1 MYIKYFCGIRY
12 WYLDNSVKGIVI
24 GKGDYFN
31 IKREVNGLCLAVS
44 VLVIWEESFYG
55 FIFSHNAQW
64 DFTWFILQLIISLLF
79 FYIRLEL
86 KLMDIDSEQL
96 GIPDTD
102 YKCTIQMPSGEFQRI
117 IRDMQVLGDTLTIS
131 CTKEGVKFHVNGD
144 LGTGNVLIR
153 QNNTADKDEDKVLIE
168 MEEPV
173 ELTFALRYL
182 NFFTK
187 ATSLGGTVILSMSPD
202 VPVVVEYPIG
212 EAGHIK
218 YYLAPKID
226 EEEE

>member
-1 MYIKYFCGIRY
+1 MLQYMMCHKIFVCRGIELNFVGGNIADGIFVKRVIYYFVSILC
-12 WYLDNSVKGIVI
+12 NSISKL
-24 GKGDYFN
+24 
-31 IKREVNGLCLAVS
+31 R
-44 VLVIWEESFYG
+44 
-55 FIFSHNAQW
+55 FISDLSQQ
-64 DFTWFILQLIISLLF
+64 I
-79 FYIRLEL
+79 EL

-102 YKCTIQMPSGEFQRI
+102 YKCTVQMPSGEFQRI

-131 CTKEGVKFHVNGD
+131 CTKEGVKFHVTGD

-153 QNNTADKDEDKVLIE
+153 QNNTAEKDEDKVLIE

-187 ATSLGGTVILSMSPD
+187 ATSLGGTVILSLSPE

-212 EAGHIK
+212 ETGHIK

-226 EEEE
+226 EDED